1 MLNANEICDRLG
13 YGPGNPDRLSIVPR
27 PNEEALKKR
36 GGTSVDLRLGRWF
49 RSFKPSKSS
58 EAKLWLA
65 TPDHVPSA
73 LNGAP
78 LSEPDFE
85 TEKSEASAQDAA
97 LGSGDDIVSD
107 KSEANRSALPL
118 ENQWAATARHAM
130 RTTEHFVPFGE
141 NFVLHPGR
149 FVLGVTM
156 EWLTLPKSLSGYVSG
171 KSSLGRHGLVIE
183 TAAGLH
189 PGFSGCLT
197 LELANVGEVP
207 IVISP
212 GMEICQIFLHGI
224 NLHQGGDVGTFSG
237 QRKPAISLPKRDP
250 IFDKL
255 RHNPR

>member
-1 MLNANEICDRLG
+1 MLNSTEICDRLKHP
-13 YGPGNPDRLSIVPR
+13 PGHRDRLSIVPK
-27 PNEEALKKR
+27 PLESALKER

-65 TPDHVPSA
+65 TPDATSPPSPA
-73 LNGAP
+73 GNG
-78 LSEPDFE
+78 
-85 TEKSEASAQDAA
+85 TE
-97 LGSGDDIVSD
+97 
-107 KSEANRSALPL
+107 LPV
-118 ENQWAATARHAM
+118 ENQWALPARHAM
-130 RTTEHFVPFGE
+130 RTAEHFVRFGD

-156 EWLTLPKSLSGYVSG
+156 EWLSLPRTLSGYVSG

-212 GMEICQIFLHGI
+212 GMEICQIFLHAVAA
-224 NLHQGGDVGTFSG
+224 HEGGDVGAFSG
-237 QRKPAISLPKRDP
+237 QRKPGISLPKQDK
-250 IFDKL
+250 IFDQL
-255 RHNPR
+255 RTDPPMG

>member
-1 MLNANEICDRLG
+1 MLNATDICDRLRHE
-13 YGPGNPDRLSIVPR
+13 PGHPDRLSIVPR
-27 PNEEALKKR
+27 PSEQILRKR

-58 EAKLWLA
+58 EARLWLED
-65 TPDHVPSA
+65 PKV
-73 LNGAP
+73 
-78 LSEPDFE
+78 
-85 TEKSEASAQDAA
+85 TEAAIDESQNSGLPAESHLAS
-97 LGSGDDIVSD
+97 
-107 KSEANRSALPL
+107 P
-118 ENQWAATARHAM
+118 ARDAM
-130 RTTEHFVPFGE
+130 RTSQHFVRFGD

-156 EWLTLPKSLSGYVSG
+156 EWLTLPATLSGYVSG

-207 IVISP
+207 VAISP
-212 GMEICQIFLHGI
+212 GMEICQIFLHEI
-224 NLHQGGDVGTFSG
+224 EAHKGGDAGTFSG

-250 IFDKL
+250 IFDRL
-255 RHNPR
+255 RQDG